1 MKDTFF
7 LIVSKSK
14 VERMVKTS
22 RAAKDLNR
30 GEIPVKMNIEIPDTN
45 WKPPYLEKDIV
56 VNRWD
61 EDIDVQDIDFEG
73 QYVTEEEAKIIREER
88 IQKMKGILEN
98 QGYTVA
104 KLNIDGEG

>member
-1 MKDTFF
+1 MKDTFY

-14 VERMVKTS
+14 VERMVKTD
-22 RAAKDLNR
+22 RAAKVLNR
-30 GEIPVKMNIEIPDTN
+30 GEIPVKVNLEIPDTN

-61 EDIDVQDIDFEG
+61 ESIDIEDVNFEG
-73 QYVTEEEAKIIREER
+73 QYVTEEEAELIRQER
-88 IQKMKGILEN
+88 IQKMKGILEK

-104 KLNIDGEG
+104 KLEE